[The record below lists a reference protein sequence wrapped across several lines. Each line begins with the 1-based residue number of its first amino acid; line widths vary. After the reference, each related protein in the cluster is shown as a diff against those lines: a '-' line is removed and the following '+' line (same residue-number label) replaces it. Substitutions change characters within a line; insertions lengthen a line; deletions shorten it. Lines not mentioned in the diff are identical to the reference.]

1 MKINKLF
8 TLFSLYII
16 NCDSFF
22 INNQNYN
29 QNYNRN
35 YNKNYNQ
42 YKNKRFYE
50 RVKERVNKTNKI
62 AVDFK
67 NNYLELIAK
76 STNNST
82 NLINKELNNYIDS
95 LTNDNRQN
103 KKTNRRYRI
112 VEERNRRYIE
122 IDRSS
127 LFNDNLYNNTHNENN
142 DNNAGNYTNDDYDN
156 SYDDLFGIPIRRS
169 IKNIMRRRSE
179 EPIRSSEGNFEI
191 VNLNNSINF
200 TSIGGY
206 KEVKEEL
213 KQVIEFLVSPEKY
226 HKYGVRIPRGLLLE
240 GSPGNG
246 KTLLAKGL
254 AGEANTSFI
263 ATAGST
269 FNEKYVGVGA
279 ARVRELF
286 NLANNNLP
294 CIIFIDEL
302 DALAKKRNGNGEGSD
317 SERDQTLNQLLVL
330 MDGFTNKGSLLIVG
344 ATNRIDILDAAIIRP
359 GRFDKIINVPNPDS
373 ETREEIIKIHIKDKP
388 IDVDL
393 SEFVKITNG
402 FSGAQIEN
410 LINEAVL
417 YGIRNDSLP
426 VTLEI
431 LDIFKDRIMFGQTTK
446 KKRLSDSALKRIA
459 IHEVGH
465 LLMGLNSKYIEKPE
479 KISIDT
485 SNIATLGYTMFEI
498 NDIDEGL
505 YLREYLED
513 KLKLLLG
520 GRVAEEVVYGMS
532 VSSGALSDL
541 ENSFNM
547 ARAMI
552 MQYGMGDK
560 IIYPYFSEQYK
571 KEIDDEIHILINAAY
586 KETKKALESYKL
598 LLLKLSDRLIE
609 KKVMSFKDIT
619 DFIVHFQN
627 TYIKDGTNISI

>member
-1 MKINKLF
+1 MNLKQLLLF
-8 TLFSLYII
+8 YTFCIMDCNSY
-16 NCDSFF
+16 F
-22 INNQNYN
+22 INNYN
-29 QNYNRN
+29 HNT
-35 YNKNYNQ
+35 NYNQ

-50 RVKERVNKTNKI
+50 RAKERVNKTSRI
-62 AVDFK
+62 TVDFK

-76 STNNST
+76 STGNST
-82 NLINKELNNYIDS
+82 NIINKELKNYIDS
-95 LTNDNRQN
+95 LNIE
-103 KKTNRRYRI
+103 NRRETERNRRSNKRYRF

-122 IDRSS
+122 IDRS
-127 LFNDNLYNNTHNENN
+127 LFNGTISNNSDNSDEQDT
-142 DNNAGNYTNDDYDN
+142 DYD
-156 SYDDLFGIPIRRS
+156 DEIFGIPIRRS
-169 IKNIMRRRSE
+169 IKNIMKRRSE

-191 VNLNNSINF
+191 VNLKNAINF

-213 KQVIEFLVSPEKY
+213 KQVIDFLVNPQKY
-226 HKYGVRIPRGLLLE
+226 QQYGVRIPRGLLLE

-246 KTLLAKGL
+246 KTLLARGL

-294 CIIFIDEL
+294 CIIFIDEM
-302 DALAKKRNGNGEGSD
+302 DAIAKKRNSNGEGSD

-330 MDGFTNKGSLLIVG
+330 MDGFNNKGSLLIVG
-344 ATNRIDILDAAIIRP
+344 ATNRIDILDTAVIRP
-359 GRFDKIINVPNPDS
+359 GRVDKIINVPNPDS
-373 ETREEIIKIHIKDKP
+373 ETREEIIRIHSEGKP
-388 IDVDL
+388 IKVELAD
-393 SEFVKITNG
+393 FVKLTIG

-417 YGIRNDSLP
+417 FAIRNDSLP
-426 VTLEI
+426 VNLDTLD
-431 LDIFKDRIMFGQTTK
+431 LFKDRIMFGQSTK

-485 SNIATLGYTMFEI
+485 SNIATLGYTMFEM
-498 NDIDEGL
+498 NEIDEGL

-586 KETKKALESYKL
+586 KETKKSLENYKL
-598 LLLKLSDRLIE
+598 LLLRLSDRLIE
-609 KKVMSFKDIT
+609 KKVMSFKDVT
-619 DFIVHFQN
+619 DFIVNFQN
-627 TYIKDGTNISI
+627 TIIKDGNNISV